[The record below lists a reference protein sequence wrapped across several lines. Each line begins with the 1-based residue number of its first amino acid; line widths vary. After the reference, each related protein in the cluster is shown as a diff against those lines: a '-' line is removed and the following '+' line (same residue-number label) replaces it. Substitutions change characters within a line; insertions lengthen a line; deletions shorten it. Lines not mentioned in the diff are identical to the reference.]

1 MSLHEPLNILMVD
14 DQPAKLLSY
23 ETILKD
29 LNVNLIRANSGDEA
43 LETLLRHEI
52 AVILVDVCMP
62 GLDGFEL
69 ASMIR
74 RHPRF
79 QRTAIILVSG
89 VFVEDVDRLKG
100 YDSGAVDYVSVP
112 IIPEILRAKVSVFL
126 DLYRKTTELERLN
139 RELERR
145 VAERTAEIESAA
157 DKLRQNEER
166 LRLVLTGRGIQAWTW
181 DISKNEITWITPSGD
196 SVCGFRCFTEF
207 LSAVHPDDRAMVQE
221 AFDTAVMGIG
231 DYNVEY
237 RMIDGNGEQWWQGRG
252 TIIRDEAGRPLSIAG
267 INTNITNRKRA
278 EQERAILLKNAEEAR
293 REAEKA
299 NQLKDQFLATLS
311 HELRS
316 PLSAITGWAH
326 MLRSGMLDEAKQAKA
341 LDIIHRNA
349 MVQTQLISDILDVS
363 RISSG
368 KLHLELKPVDFPAL
382 VKAALDDVRPS
393 AEAKNIQIDAV
404 VPNDIECTYGDPARL
419 QQVIWNL
426 LSNAVKFA
434 PDNGHVQVSLQKIGS
449 KLELTVQDDGSGILP
464 EFLPH
469 VFEPFRQADS
479 SSTRAHQGL
488 GLGLAIVQHLLQMH
502 GGSIEAMNRT
512 DRSGALFKA
521 TIPMYMPEQLIGNG
535 SDEQNDLPV
544 ITGSPAEFKGTRILI
559 VDDHADVREIVS
571 ILLERS
577 GAEVTL
583 AASASEA
590 LKLIKRHSP
599 DIVIADIE
607 MPGEDG
613 YSLIRKIRSL
623 APSKGGQT
631 LAIALSAYASSQD
644 RTRALEAGF
653 QLHLAKPIQPQ
664 ELITSVVSLL
674 HRHRPILLSST
685 R

>member
-1 MSLHEPLNILMVD
+1 MNTHEPLNILMVD
-14 DQPAKLLSY
+14 DQPGKLLSY

-29 LNVNLIRANSGDEA
+29 LNENLIRANSGDEA
-43 LETLLRHEI
+43 LELLLKHEI
-52 AVILVDVCMP
+52 AVVLVDVCMP

-79 QRTAIILVSG
+79 QRVAIILVSG

-139 RELERR
+139 HELEHR

-157 DKLRQNEER
+157 DKLRQSEER
-166 LRLVLTGRGIQAWTW
+166 LRLVLTGGGIQGWTW
-181 DISKNEITWITPSGD
+181 DISRNEITWITPSGD
-196 SVCGFRCFTEF
+196 SVRGFHSFSDF
-207 LSAVHPDDRAMVQE
+207 LTAVHPDDRAMVQE
-221 AFDTAVMGIG
+221 AFDTAVLGVG

-237 RMIDGNGEQWWQGRG
+237 RTTGEEGEQWWQGRG
-252 TIIRDEAGRPLSIAG
+252 TVIRDEFGNPLSIAG
-267 INTNITNRKRA
+267 INTNTTNRKRA
-278 EQERAILLKNAEEAR
+278 EQERASLLKNAEEAR

-326 MLRSGMLDEAKQAKA
+326 MLRTGMLDAATQNKA

-368 KLHLELKPVDFPAL
+368 KLHLDLKSVHFPAL
-382 VKAALDDVRPS
+382 IEAALDNIRPS
-393 AEAKNIQIDAV
+393 AEAKNIEIAAAIPPDV
-404 VPNDIECTYGDPARL
+404 DPIYGDPARL

-426 LSNAVKFA
+426 VSNAVKFA
-434 PDNGHVQVSLQKIGS
+434 PENGHVQVSLQKTGAQ
-449 KLELTVQDDGSGILP
+449 LELTVQDDGPGILP

-469 VFEPFRQADS
+469 IFEPFRQADS
-479 SSTRAHQGL
+479 SSTRSHQGL

-502 GGSIEAMNRT
+502 GGSIEAMNRP
-512 DRSGALFKA
+512 DGSGAVFKA
-521 TIPMYMPEQLIGNG
+521 TIAAYMPEQIGSNG
-535 SDEQNDLPV
+535 SGEGQELGPV
-544 ITGSPAEFKGTRILI
+544 VSGARAKFKGTRVLI
-559 VDDHADVREIVS
+559 VDDHADVREVVS
-571 ILLERS
+571 FVLEQS
-577 GAEVTL
+577 GAEVTV
-583 AASASEA
+583 AASAGEA
-590 LKLIKRHSP
+590 LKLIKKHSP

-623 APSKGGQT
+623 PASKARQT
-631 LAIALSAYASSQD
+631 LAIALTAYASSQD
-644 RTRALEAGF
+644 RDRALEAGF
-653 QLHLAKPIQPQ
+653 QLHLAKPIQPL
-664 ELITSVVSLL
+664 ELISSMVSLL
-674 HRHRPILLSST
+674 QNQTLPAN
-685 R
+685 